1 MKRIKKTVNTNQNLS
16 SKIFLKT
23 IKNHQFEQVFGQK
36 NLNMLPEAIDVN
48 LAIDVKRLAMN
59 KRNKILLKQTL
70 LETKTTR

>member
-36 NLNMLPEAIDVN
+36 NLNMLPEAIDVK
-48 LAIDVKRLAMN
+48 LR
-59 KRNKILLKQTL
+59 KIGN
-70 LETKTTR
+70 E